1 MVYRGAG
8 AVYGFAVDAASSSSG
23 GAAGAASGSSNRQ
36 RWQQQHGCKK
46 KRGGG
51 GCIRTGMS
59 AGFIA
64 PSPWLIR
71 QMLEKKVLAGE
82 CVSLLVSS
90 KDVFI

>member
-1 MVYRGAG
+1 MQQVVLLEVQQVQQ
-8 AVYGFAVDAASSSSG
+8 AVLPTANDGSNSMDA
-23 GAAGAASGSSNRQ
+23 R
-36 RWQQQHGCKK
+36 RK
-46 KRGGG
+46 GGG

>member
-51 GCIRTGMS
+51 CIRTGMS